1 MLQWDI
7 TEDNC
12 IKCIIYASS
21 KWTCRL

>member
-1 MLQWDI
+1 MLQLDI